1 MTWGKRRALVI
12 LIVILLFAGF
22 IYLVSRQ
29 PTRIA
34 SNSVLVMDVDGDIQ
48 EQRPVDWLGA
58 LSGSRI
64 PVQHDYVDSV
74 DAAAGD
80 PRIRGLAVR
89 IGPLD
94 TGWAKLEEIRAHIE
108 NFRRSGKPSICY
120 LGYDGIGNREYYLA
134 SACQQVWLVP
144 TAPLGIRGMMAEA
157 TFLRGTFDKLKIVP
171 DFYHIGDYKT
181 ASNQFTEKQFTPAHR
196 EEVTSLLNDV
206 YNRYV
211 SEAAFSRGMSS
222 AQFDGLLHQ
231 GPFLAREGADKK
243 LVDRLAYWDQVQQFF
258 SSLTGDWTP
267 VDLGRYAATL
277 RNGSGP
283 KIAVI
288 YASGLIVSGDSQGSP
303 AGSMMGG
310 DTVAADL
317 RRARNDSEIRAI
329 VVRVDSGGG
338 SALASEVIRREV
350 YLAHNV
356 KPVVV
361 SMSDVAA
368 SGGYWLAMS
377 SDKIV
382 AEPNT
387 LTASIGVLGGKFNIA
402 GLYSLLGLST
412 DHVAT
417 SDNAT
422 LESDQQDFTPEQ
434 RAYFQK
440 SLQETYQNFIQGVA
454 SGRHLSVDAVD
465 RIGKGRVWT
474 GAQAKGLGLVDDLGG
489 LDRAIAMA
497 KDLAHI
503 PATSSVH
510 LVRLP
515 EEKTPWQE
523 LFNPSEREMGIR
535 IQEMRQLSQDTVV
548 SPAATLRAAAL
559 SPAALRALVRQLL
572 GSDDALQAR
581 MPFDLNIR

>member
-12 LIVILLFAGF
+12 LIVILVFVGL
-22 IYLVSRQ
+22 IVIISHHPR
-29 PTRIA
+29 RIA
-34 SNSVLVMDVDGDIQ
+34 SNSVLVMDVSGDIE

-80 PRIRGLAVR
+80 PHIRGLVVR
-89 IGPLD
+89 IGPLE
-94 TGWAKLEEIRAHIE
+94 TGWAKLEELHTHIE

-120 LGYDGIGNREYYLA
+120 LGYDGIGNPEYYLA
-134 SACQQVWLVP
+134 TACQQVWLVP
-144 TAPLGIRGMMAEA
+144 TAPLAIRGMMAEA

-171 DFYHIGDYKT
+171 DFYHIAEYKT
-181 ASNQFTEKQFTPAHR
+181 ASNELTEKQFTPAHR
-196 EEVTSLLNDV
+196 EEVTSILNDV

-211 SEAAFSRGMSS
+211 SEAASSRGMSS
-222 AQFDGLLHQ
+222 NQFDGLLRQ
-231 GPFLAREGADKK
+231 GPFLAREAADKK
-243 LVDRLAYWDQVQQFF
+243 LVDRLAYWDQVQDYFGSF
-258 SSLTGDWTP
+258 TGGWKP
-267 VDLGRYAATL
+267 LDLGRYAATV

-283 KIAVI
+283 EIAVI
-288 YASGLIVSGDSQGSP
+288 YATGLIISGDSEGAST
-303 AGSMMGG
+303 MGG
-310 DTVAADL
+310 DSVAADL
-317 RRARNDSEIRAI
+317 RRARNNSDIRAI

-338 SALASEVIRREV
+338 SALASEVIRRELD
-350 YLAHNV
+350 LAHNV

-412 DHVAT
+412 DYVAT
-417 SDNAT
+417 SGNAT
-422 LESDQQDFTPEQ
+422 LESAQQSFTPEQ
-434 RAYFQK
+434 RVYFQK

-454 SGRHLSVDAVD
+454 NGRHLSVDAVD

-474 GAQAKGLGLVDDLGG
+474 GQQAKSLGLVDELGG
-489 LDRAIAMA
+489 LDRAVAIA

-503 PATSSVH
+503 SASSSVH

-523 LFNPSEREMGIR
+523 LFAPSEND
-535 IQEMRQLSQDTVV
+535 MRTRVLESFRLSQTAR
-548 SPAATLRAAAL
+548 PNPEAALRAATL
-559 SPAALRALVRQLL
+559 SPAALRILVRRLL
-572 GSDDALQAR
+572 GPENAIQAR
-581 MPFDLNIR
+581 MPLDLNIR

>member
-12 LIVILLFAGF
+12 LIVILVFVGLIF
-22 IYLVSRQ
+22 IVSHHPR
-29 PTRIA
+29 RIA
-34 SNSVLVMDVDGDIQ
+34 SNSVLVMDVSGDIE

-80 PRIRGLAVR
+80 PHIRGLVVR
-89 IGPLD
+89 IGPLE
-94 TGWAKLEEIRAHIE
+94 TGWAKLEELHTHIE

-120 LGYDGIGNREYYLA
+120 LGYDGIGNPEYYLA
-134 SACQQVWLVP
+134 TACQQVWLVP

-157 TFLRGTFDKLKIVP
+157 TFLRGTFDKLRIVP
-171 DFYHIGDYKT
+171 DFYHIAEYKT
-181 ASNQFTEKQFTPAHR
+181 ASNELTEKQFTPAHR
-196 EEVTSLLNDV
+196 EEVTSILNDV

-211 SEAAFSRGMSS
+211 SEAASSRGMSS
-222 AQFDGLLHQ
+222 IQFDALLRQ
-231 GPFLAREGADKK
+231 GPFLAREAADKK
-243 LVDRLAYWDQVQQFF
+243 LVDRLAYWDQVQDYFGSF
-258 SSLTGDWTP
+258 TGGWKP
-267 VDLGRYAATL
+267 LDLGRYAATV

-283 KIAVI
+283 EIAII
-288 YASGLIVSGDSQGSP
+288 YATGLIISGDSEGGST
-303 AGSMMGG
+303 MGG
-310 DTVAADL
+310 DSVAADL
-317 RRARNDSEIRAI
+317 RRARNDSGIRAI

-338 SALASEVIRREV
+338 SALASEVIRRELD
-350 YLAHNV
+350 LAHNI

-412 DHVAT
+412 DYVAT

-422 LESDQQDFTPEQ
+422 LESAQQSFTPEQ
-434 RAYFQK
+434 RVYFQK

-474 GAQAKGLGLVDDLGG
+474 GQQAKSLGLVDELGG
-489 LDRAIAMA
+489 LDRAVSVAR
-497 KDLAHI
+497 DLAHI
-503 PATSSVH
+503 SAASSVH

-523 LFNPSEREMGIR
+523 LFAPSEND
-535 IQEMRQLSQDTVV
+535 MRTRVLESFRLSQTAR
-548 SPAATLRAAAL
+548 PNPEATLRAATL
-559 SPAALRALVRQLL
+559 SPAALRTLVRRLL
-572 GSDDALQAR
+572 GPENAIQAR
-581 MPFDLNIR
+581 MPLDLNIR

>member
-12 LIVILLFAGF
+12 LILILLFAGF
-22 IYLVSRQ
+22 IFFASRRK
-29 PTRIA
+29 PGRVRA
-34 SNSVLVMDVDGDIQ
+34 NSVLVMDVSGDIQ
-48 EQRPVDWLGA
+48 EQSPVDWLGA

-74 DAAAGD
+74 DAAARD
-80 PRIRGLAVR
+80 PRIRGLVVR

-94 TGWAKLEEIRAHIE
+94 TGWAKLEELRTHIE

-144 TAPLGIRGMMAEA
+144 TAPLSIRGIMAEA

-196 EEVTSLLNDV
+196 EEVTSLLNDI

-211 SEAAFSRGMSS
+211 SEAAASRGMSS
-222 AQFDGLLHQ
+222 SAFDGLLRQ
-231 GPFLAREGADKK
+231 GPFLASETLSNK
-243 LVDRLAYWDQVQQFF
+243 LVDRLAYWDQVQDYFDR
-258 SSLTGDWTP
+258 LTGDWNP
-267 VDLGRYAATL
+267 VDLGRYSASL
-277 RNGSGP
+277 RNGRGP
-283 KIAVI
+283 EIAVI
-288 YASGLIVSGDSQGSP
+288 YASGLIVSGDSVG
-303 AGSMMGG
+303 GSMMGG
-310 DTVAADL
+310 DSVAADL
-317 RRARNDSEIRAI
+317 RRARNDSGIRAI

-338 SALASEVIRREV
+338 SALASEVIRRELD
-350 YLAHNV
+350 LAHRE

-402 GLYSLLGLST
+402 GLYSILGLST
-412 DHVAT
+412 DYVAT

-422 LESDQQDFTPEQ
+422 LESAQQSFTPQQ
-434 RAYFQK
+434 RAYFKK
-440 SLQETYQNFIQGVA
+440 SLQDTYQNFIRGVA
-454 SGRHLSVDAVD
+454 DGRHLSVDDVD
-465 RIGKGRVWT
+465 HIGKGRVWT
-474 GAQAKGLGLVDDLGG
+474 GQQAKSLGLVDELGG

-497 KDLAHI
+497 KELAHI
-503 PATSSVH
+503 PASSSVH
-510 LVRLP
+510 LRRLP

-523 LFNPSEREMGIR
+523 LFNPSQRDMESR
-535 IQEMRQLSQDTVV
+535 ILAMRQLSQD
-548 SPAATLRAAAL
+548 SGMNPAATLRAAAL
-559 SPAALRALVRQLL
+559 SPAALRMLLRQLL
-572 GSDDALQAR
+572 GPGDAIQAR